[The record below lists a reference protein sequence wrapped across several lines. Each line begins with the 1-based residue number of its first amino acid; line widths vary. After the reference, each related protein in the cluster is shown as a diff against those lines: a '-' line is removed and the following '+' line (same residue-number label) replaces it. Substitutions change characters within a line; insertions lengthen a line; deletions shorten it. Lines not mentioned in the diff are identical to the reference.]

1 MGGTPPPKIQGE
13 PMKYQLCRHIK
24 TKGLQCK
31 GAALAGGI
39 WCYFHHRLHQR
50 HTAFRPTEATRGYLI
65 PGQHIELIPLED
77 RESVQVALSVVI
89 NPLATGQ
96 LDIKRAT
103 ALLYGLQLASN
114 NAAGL
119 QTKPFA
125 PDVVCS
131 VESSP
136 EGLDLAQPGAVCEVE
151 IEDTPETPL
160 LWEAF
165 EDDNEDEEEDS
176 EEEEFTDEQ
185 TRRFFEIFPANPSRE
200 QPHQDHSNPEACVE
214 EEVQQSIQ
222 EGVVESG
229 PTNQWAEIRAIRED
243 PR

>member
-1 MGGTPPPKIQGE
+1 MQLT
-13 PMKYQLCRHIK
+13 LCRHIK
-24 TKGLQCK
+24 TNGTRCK
-31 GAALAGGI
+31 APSLTDGT
-39 WCYFHHRLHQR
+39 WCYFHQRLHQR
-50 HTAFRPTEATRGYLI
+50 HTAFRPTAATRGYLI

-89 NPLATGQ
+89 NALATGQ

-125 PDVVCS
+125 PDVVRS
-131 VESSP
+131 VEPSP

-151 IEDTPETPL
+151 IEETPETPL

-165 EDDNEDEEEDS
+165 EDDNEDKEEDNQ
-176 EEEEFTDEQ
+176 EEEFTQEQ
-185 TRRFFEIFPANPSRE
+185 INRFLEIYPAKPSRE
-200 QPHQDHSNPEACVE
+200 QPHQDHSNPEVSVE
-214 EEVQQSIQ
+214 Q
-222 EGVVESG
+222 GVHQNVEQDIAQGAQKSA
-229 PTNQWAEIRAIRED
+229 PTNRSQEIHAIRED